1 MKKIT
6 SLLLLLLVSVMSGV
20 SAWAQVT
27 DLANLSNSK
36 SYTLVTTRGYVS
48 VSQNGKA
55 VYGYGYTG
63 TPSTT
68 VANNQF
74 VIYKDGDSH
83 YHLYNVGAGMFVSP
97 TTSVASGSNYNSLA
111 LKSYSESY
119 LSINAK
125 TSTKEK
131 YADYSWFFTVPDKNN
146 YKVNMGGGMHLI
158 VDTWNEEDDGNLYKF
173 IEAADFDESIVQKQ
187 FQITNEQAFYIKC
200 ERGYLRSNAE
210 HTALVTSDRTTTP
223 DGDDYKFVFYKDY
236 SGNVSLWNVGAAKFV
251 HKGSDIYIV
260 LSEKPQDVSI
270 SGNSGNK
277 DFPYI
282 LKVDGNKVNHNN
294 DNGAGSAVTGWES
307 ADEGNR
313 WDIVAVDGEV
323 DEMAMSKTLLF
334 SKTADLF
341 STENVLGAYSTSSL
355 SALKSAYEAAE
366 ASYTVET
373 KAALEAAI
381 SEMSSKTRI
390 TVANNAVYKLKNAH
404 SEKRGYLVYDETTPG
419 YPNLASVEYPGYES
433 SYGKITDANI
443 HSNWGVYTSAT
454 SGKQYIYNIDNVKFL
469 KPDAGFNKIDFSEDA
484 VSVTLSDNPNVDY
497 AKSLF
502 WNGSDKALCM
512 ACAQGR
518 NNKSAIL
525 TNNANDGGRPIYLV
539 YQEGQTVSED
549 VLKIVE
555 AEVRLLENGLDVKGY
570 VGAYTDE
577 VCANAQE
584 LLRGSNRTGANAETV
599 LASMESEN
607 GKNQLQEGG
616 YYRIINAVPGFNK
629 TKGLVWDGNNTVW
642 NTVDKSKVNTI
653 YQIIADNGKYV
664 LKCSNAGKYIQ
675 GVMGAM
681 NPNMTDNGHVEFV
694 ALGNAQFNVKFG
706 NGTMH
711 ALNHGGGSGS
721 GSSITGYDAGFNSA
735 SAWYLVPA
743 TDIEVALTT
752 IENHAYATTCMP
764 FPVSAVNGAKAY
776 TGVLNADA
784 DAITLN
790 EATGFA
796 ANEGVLLMGDA
807 NTEKAVLTIGGEA
820 AEVTGN
826 VLQGTCSAITLT
838 DDNRADYR
846 VLGVNADDAAEV
858 GFFRPSSSV
867 ASIPANRA
875 YLNETLF
882 ASLAEGLSINFG
894 GMVEGIAN
902 AGAAVDQVNAP
913 VYDLTG
919 RRVVK
924 AVKGGVYI
932 QNGKKFI
939 VK

>member
-6 SLLLLLLVSVMSGV
+6 SLLLFLLVSVWGSIGAM
-20 SAWAQVT
+20 AQVT
-27 DLANLSNSK
+27 DLDDLSNSK
-36 SYTLVTTRGYVS
+36 SYTLEAVRGFFS
-48 VSQNGKA
+48 VSSNGKA
-55 VYGYGYTG
+55 IYGKTG
-63 TPSTT
+63 TVSSTD
-68 VANNQF
+68 ANNQF
-74 VIYKDGDSH
+74 VIYKAGDSH
-83 YHLYNVGAGMFVSP
+83 YYLYNVGTGLFVSP
-97 TTSVASGSNYNSLA
+97 SASVASGHDYPSLA
-111 LKSYSESY
+111 LKSYRESY
-119 LSINAK
+119 FSINPK
-125 TSTKEK
+125 TREDAEF
-131 YADYSWFFTVPDKNN
+131 ADYPWYFTVPDNQN
-146 YKVNMGGGMHLI
+146 YFVNMGGSLQFV
-158 VDTWNEEDDGNLYKF
+158 VDSWSTQDKGNLYKF
-173 IEAADFDESIVQKQ
+173 TEAADFDESIVQKQ
-187 FQITNEQAFYIKC
+187 LQISNEQVFYIKC
-200 ERGYLRSNAE
+200 ERGYLRSSAD
-210 HTALVTSDRTTTP
+210 HTSLVTSDRTTTP
-223 DGDDYKFVFYKDY
+223 DGDDYKFVFYKD
-236 SGNVSLWNVGAAKFV
+236 GRGVLNLWNVGAGKFV
-251 HKGSDIYIV
+251 RTGSGTSIV
-260 LSEKPQDVSI
+260 LSADAQEVGI
-270 SGNSGNK
+270 SGNSGNA
-277 DFPYI
+277 DFPYVVR
-282 LKVDGNKVNHNN
+282 VDGSKINHNN
-294 DNGAGSAVTGWES
+294 NNGAGSAVTGWES
-307 ADEGNR
+307 SDAGNC
-313 WDIVAVDGEV
+313 WDIVAVNV
-323 DEMAMSKTLLF
+323 DTDMPKTISLSRANHYL
-334 SKTADLF
+334 SA
-341 STENVLGAYSTSSL
+341 ENVVGAYSSTDL
-355 SALKSAYEAAE
+355 TALKSAKEAME
-366 ASYTVET
+366 ASFTEET
-373 KAALEAAI
+373 YVALETAI
-381 SEMSSKTRI
+381 SEMSSKAKI
-390 TVANNAVYKLKNAH
+390 SVANNAVYKLKNAH

-419 YPNLASVEYPGYES
+419 YPNLASVEYSGYDGL
-433 SYGKITDANI
+433 YGQITDANI

-469 KPDAGFNKIDFSEDA
+469 KPDAGFNNIDFSEDA

-512 ACAQGR
+512 ACAKGR

-525 TNNANDGGRPIYLV
+525 TNKANDGGRPTYLV

-555 AEVRLLENGLDVKGY
+555 AEVYLYENGADVKGY
-570 VGAYTDE
+570 VGALTDE
-577 VCANAQE
+577 AYAQGLAQLSGDNRTAANAT
-584 LLRGSNRTGANAETV
+584 NV
-599 LASMESEN
+599 LALGNTESN
-607 GKNQLQEGG
+607 KNQLQEGG

-681 NPNMTDNGHVEFV
+681 NTNMTDNGHVEFV
-694 ALGNAQFNVKFG
+694 ALGSAQYKVKFG

-735 SAWYLVPA
+735 SAWYIVPA
-743 TDIEVALTT
+743 TDIEVPLTT
-752 IENHAYATTCMP
+752 IEDHAYATTCMP

-776 TGVLNADA
+776 TGVVNDAA

-790 EATGFA
+790 EAAGFA

-807 NTEKAVLTIGGEA
+807 NTEKAVLAIGGEA
-820 AEVTGN
+820 TKVDGN
-826 VLQGTCSAITLT
+826 VLQGTCSAIALT

-846 VLGVNADDAAEV
+846 VLGANADDASEV

-867 ASIPANRA
+867 TSIPANRA
-875 YLNETLF
+875 YLNEALF
-882 ASLAEGLSINFG
+882 AGLAETLSINFG

-902 AGAAVDQVNAP
+902 AGVAADQVNAP